1 MWSGGAVSSPQ
12 PLVRSRA
19 LRGTPLFPVDLRLAP
34 FSSFPSLLLRK
45 ASPISPPARLVRPGG
60 GPAARAALMQD
71 SGATALVLAG
81 AYSLV
86 RAFDTLTER
95 NLIEQLYSLHI
106 STSEQSLS
114 RKVVHVLSG
123 LLFMSSWPIFSSSIE
138 ARYFAAIVPL
148 VNCIRLVT
156 YGLCIFTDEGLIKS
170 VTREGKPE
178 ELLRGPLYYVMVLMF
193 CSVVFWRESPVG
205 VVSLAMMSGGD
216 GFADI
221 LGRRYGATKL
231 PYNRQKSW
239 IGSISMFIFGFLFSI
254 GMLYYFSAFGCF
266 HVDWDK
272 AVERVAVVSLA
283 ATVVESLP
291 ISEFVDDNISV
302 PLTSML
308 TASLLFGS
316 H

>member
-1 MWSGGAVSSPQ
+1 MRGAQPARKQRERERETAMWSGDAVSSPR
-12 PLVRSRA
+12 PLLRSRA

-34 FSSFPSLLLRK
+34 FSSVPSLLLRK
-45 ASPISPPARLVRPGG
+45 ASPISPPARLLRPRGVRT
-60 GPAARAALMQD
+60 AQAALMQD

-95 NLIEQLYSLHI
+95 NLIER
-106 STSEQSLS
+106 SLS

-123 LLFMSSWPIFSSSIE
+123 LLFMSSWPIFSSSTE

-156 YGLCIFTDEGLIKS
+156 YGLRIFTDEGLIKS

-216 GFADI
+216 GMEQQSF
-221 LGRRYGATKL
+221 LTTGRRVGSAAFRCLYLVSSSPLGCSTTFRHL
-231 PYNRQKSW
+231 GVSIW
-239 IGSISMFIFGFLFSI
+239 IGTRQSRG
-254 GMLYYFSAFGCF
+254 
-266 HVDWDK
+266 
-272 AVERVAVVSLA
+272 
-283 ATVVESLP
+283 
-291 ISEFVDDNISV
+291 
-302 PLTSML
+302 
-308 TASLLFGS
+308 
-316 H
+316 

>member
-12 PLVRSRA
+12 PLLRSRA
-19 LRGTPLFPVDLRLAP
+19 LWGTPLFPVDLRLGP
-34 FSSFPSLLLRK
+34 FSFSSPSLLLRK
-45 ASPISPPARLVRPGG
+45 ASPISSPVRLLRPRGS
-60 GPAARAALMQD
+60 PAALAATAALVQD
-71 SGATALVLAG
+71 GGAAALVLAG

-95 NLIEQLYSLHI
+95 NLIER
-106 STSEQSLS
+106 SLS

-123 LLFMSSWPIFSSSIE
+123 LLFMSSWPIF
-138 ARYFAAIVPL
+138 R
-148 VNCIRLVT
+148 
-156 YGLCIFTDEGLIKS
+156 
-170 VTREGKPE
+170 
-178 ELLRGPLYYVMVLMF
+178 ELLRGPLYYVVVLMF
-193 CSVVFWRESPVG
+193 CSVVFWRDSPVG

-239 IGSISMFIFGFLFSI
+239 IGSISMFIFGFFFSI

-266 HVDWDK
+266 HLDWDK

-291 ISEFVDDNISV
+291 VTEFVDDNISV